1 MEACKQ
7 DWKIESKEEVAI
19 RTEAREAGRFTAA
32 LKSSAKET
40 GYESVDDCEPLKG
53 SMWGNTNIRCEF
65 SERFTPRV
73 VWKGKNG
80 GRTAN

>member
-1 MEACKQ
+1 M
-7 DWKIESKEEVAI
+7 
-19 RTEAREAGRFTAA
+19 
-32 LKSSAKET
+32 KSSAKKT

-73 VWKGKNG
+73 VWKEGKNG